1 MWATFLFSAFWHGV
15 RPGYYLTFMSVPLVI
30 AAQSLMKKLIEP
42 PEEWQTV
49 YGWINWF
56 ILHRCFEYLSVAFIL
71 LDIEIIIKTWSL
83 MYFYNH
89 IMVIFFIILPLIL
102 TRKMPADNGTKTKSK
117 VDKKLS

>member
-30 AAQSLMKKLIEP
+30 MAQSLMEKLIQP
-42 PEEWQTV
+42 PEEWKTV
-49 YGWINWF
+49 YDWINWV

-71 LDIEIIIKTWSL
+71 LDIDAIMKTWSH

-89 IMVIFFIILPLIL
+89 IMIIFFIILPLIL
-102 TRKMPADNGTKTKSK
+102 TRKMPVINGPKTISENSK
-117 VDKKLS
+117 KQL

>member
-30 AAQSLMKKLIEP
+30 VAQSLMKKLIQP
-42 PEEWQTV
+42 SEEWETV
-49 YGWINWF
+49 YDWINWL

-71 LDIEIIIKTWSL
+71 LDIEAIIKTWSH

-89 IMVIFFIILPLIL
+89 IMTIFFIILPLIL
-102 TRKMPADNGTKTKSK
+102 TRNMPVEYAGKTKSENG
-117 VDKKLS
+117 KKQS